1 MEQTYGEGRLL
12 ACFIFRFLRRPLEAG
27 LKQAGFAVDRDTQPQ
42 GDIEVGIQAAAEQII
57 LSVRDD
63 GPGLSDQDKE
73 RVLHRFYRVEDNG
86 TSGLGLSIVERIAQ
100 VHRATVEMEAGLHG
114 TGLGVNIF
122 FPK

>member
-1 MEQTYGEGRLL
+1 MRLL
-12 ACFIFRFLRRPLEAG
+12 VAEDDALLGQGIEAG

-73 RVLHRFYRVEDNG
+73 RVLHRFYRVEGNG